1 VTDSAVRT
9 DYAPESGFTETTVGD
24 YLALLKPRVMSLVV
38 FTGLVGMLLAPG
50 QIHPLIGVVA
60 ILCIA
65 VGAGASG
72 ALNMW
77 YDADID
83 AVMARTRNRPLP
95 QGRISPQGALEFG
108 VVLSIGSVAMMG
120 LVVNVLAAFLLA
132 FTIFFYVVV
141 YTMWLKRRTPQN
153 IVIGGAAGALPPVIG
168 WAAVTGSIDVAPLVL
183 FAIIFM
189 WTPPHFW
196 ALGLFR
202 EGDYAAAGVPMLPVT
217 HGARETRKQILLYS
231 LILVPLGLVPLFLGF
246 AHAVYGV
253 TAAVLGA
260 LFLFYA
266 VQLWRRPSDRR
277 AGKLFGFSILYLFA
291 LFAALLIES
300 VAGWLF

>member
-1 VTDSAVRT
+1 MTDSAVRT

-95 QGRISPQGALEFG
+95 QGASR
-108 VVLSIGSVAMMG
+108 
-120 LVVNVLAAFLLA
+120 
-132 FTIFFYVVV
+132 
-141 YTMWLKRRTPQN
+141 
-153 IVIGGAAGALPPVIG
+153 
-168 WAAVTGSIDVAPLVL
+168 
-183 FAIIFM
+183 
-189 WTPPHFW
+189 
-196 ALGLFR
+196 
-202 EGDYAAAGVPMLPVT
+202 
-217 HGARETRKQILLYS
+217 
-231 LILVPLGLVPLFLGF
+231 
-246 AHAVYGV
+246 
-253 TAAVLGA
+253 
-260 LFLFYA
+260 
-266 VQLWRRPSDRR
+266 RR
-277 AGKLFGFSILYLFA
+277 ARSNSASCSPSGPSP
-291 LFAALLIES
+291 
-300 VAGWLF
+300 

>member
-1 VTDSAVRT
+1 
-9 DYAPESGFTETTVGD
+9 
-24 YLALLKPRVMSLVV
+24 
-38 FTGLVGMLLAPG
+38 MLLAPG